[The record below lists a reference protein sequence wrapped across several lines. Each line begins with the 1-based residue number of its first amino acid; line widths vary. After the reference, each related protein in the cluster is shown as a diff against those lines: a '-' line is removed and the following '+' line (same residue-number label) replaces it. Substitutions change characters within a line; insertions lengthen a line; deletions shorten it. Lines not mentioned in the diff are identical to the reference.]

1 MAQLEPTNLSQP
13 ENQLSKI
20 AERERAKLIPK
31 NDYKNR
37 SNEYRV
43 TNPDALATGDDRGKG
58 TGVYLDV
65 YNTNAGD
72 KYDITQRTS
81 NLVVNEY
88 KYTNPYTT
96 PPA

>member
-1 MAQLEPTNLSQP
+1 MAQLEPISLSQP
-13 ENQLSKI
+13 NNDLTKI

-31 NDYKNR
+31 NDYKKQ
-37 SNEYRV
+37 NEYRT

-58 TGVYLDV
+58 TGVFLD
-65 YNTNAGD
+65 TNNRRAGD
-72 KYDITQRTS
+72 TYDLTQRRD

-88 KYTNPYTT
+88 QYNKPYTT